1 MAGLNEQLPGGVPT
15 GAPPPS
21 VRPDYMDPSDVEG
34 EFNAEPQ
41 PNTGQPIPRGLT
53 TPVELAD
60 SSGSVPL
67 PSRGQTDVQN
77 LDTPP
82 MPERGERAP
91 GFTTGPLVPQND
103 SRYQDK
109 SNIVIADVVM
119 GGALPWIQAV
129 ADIALGRAPIE
140 RFDDVR
146 REHEE
151 RIEALKS
158 ENPAL
163 VGAAE
168 NALPF
173 LQGLGLGMMKPART
187 IAGAAARGA
196 TVGGA
201 TGAVQGATG
210 GDPAEPT
217 LSSERLAGAVGG
229 AAKGAALGAV
239 GSALPA
245 GVAKGQEALA
255 GRAAAKATADAT
267 AKATAQTEA
276 AAKAKAAAQD
286 KAKLI
291 KQRAAE
297 EKTRDDQLLSRFKSF
312 RQVTGEPSKAW
323 KENRKTLADDPELAF
338 RKQAQFEP
346 TLDSFSRMTNLPPVA
361 IAQRLYGK
369 GISPKT
375 PGEQRLWQQLSEVDE
390 SWQAAKRRGATTQS
404 PWENAPQPGQT
415 PAAKPA
421 TPHAHTDSR
430 SMSFDERVKSQAYSI
445 DPLEK
450 PMKLSEFTKK
460 WNASKSD
467 DMGGDLSQARLTTFL
482 KDAGFDIVKVK
493 GVNHVRSPDARS
505 NSPAG
510 SGRTKSKSGSAATEP
525 AAGATTSAAGAGESA
540 PASGS
545 ARPAAAL
552 PRPRKPADPSKLR
565 VQPRTPVRPGRRKSK
580 PGK

>member
-1 MAGLNEQLPGGVPT
+1 MAQFGELPQA
-15 GAPPPS
+15 APPLGGPPP
-21 VRPDYMDPSDVEG
+21 VRPDFMDPSDVEG
-34 EFNAEPQ
+34 EFNSEPQ
-41 PNTGQPIPRGLT
+41 PNAGQPIPRGLT

-60 SSGSVPL
+60 ASGSVPL
-67 PSRGQTDVQN
+67 PERSPAVSEN

-91 GFTTGPLVPQND
+91 GFNAGPLVPAND

-187 IAGAAARGA
+187 VAGAVGRGA
-196 TVGGA
+196 AVGGA

-276 AAKAKAAAQD
+276 AAKAKKAAKD
-286 KAKLI
+286 KAALI
-291 KQRAAE
+291 KQRATE

-312 RQVTGEPSKAW
+312 RQVTGEPNKAW
-323 KENRKTLADDPELAF
+323 KENRRTLSADPQLAF
-338 RKQAQFEP
+338 RRQAGFEP
-346 TLDSFSRMTNLPPVA
+346 SLESFSKMTNLPPVA
-361 IAQRLYGK
+361 IMQRLYGK
-369 GISPKT
+369 GIKPET
-375 PGEQRLWQQLSEVDE
+375 PGEMRLWDQLSEVDQA
-390 SWQAAKRRGATTQS
+390 WQAARRRGVVNDNGGSNPTAS
-404 PWENAPQPGQT
+404 AG
-415 PAAKPA
+415 AAGP
-421 TPHAHTDSR
+421 
-430 SMSFDERVKSQAYSI
+430 
-445 DPLEK
+445 
-450 PMKLSEFTKK
+450 
-460 WNASKSD
+460 
-467 DMGGDLSQARLTTFL
+467 
-482 KDAGFDIVKVK
+482 
-493 GVNHVRSPDARS
+493 
-505 NSPAG
+505 
-510 SGRTKSKSGSAATEP
+510 KSKSGPAAAER

-545 ARPAAAL
+545 ARPAAAV
-552 PRPRKPADPSKLR
+552 PKRPRKPADPDKLR
-565 VQPRTPVRPGRRKSK
+565 VQPRTPVRASRRKPK